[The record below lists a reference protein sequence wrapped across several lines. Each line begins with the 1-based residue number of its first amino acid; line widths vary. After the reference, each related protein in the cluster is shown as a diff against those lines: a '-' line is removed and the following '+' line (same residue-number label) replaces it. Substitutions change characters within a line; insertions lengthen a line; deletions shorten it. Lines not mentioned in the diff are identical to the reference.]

1 MKRDAAKSNQ
11 GLSAAGKAAETDA
24 ESGRSGPSKHT
35 PREVKAKAG
44 LTKAVLTKFYEEHDE
59 SKLSQIEIILDHPGL
74 TPGLI
79 HETCLDKYGSTP
91 YGKYFSA
98 MSTPQSP
105 NEVGDNSVQG
115 VIRGGGRMKRRMTEI
130 IRPQVQ
136 QRLQQKNAQEATE
149 RAQQDH
155 DRALQRQQQ
164 QQQQQQQKQQQQ
176 QQQEQ
181 QQQQQQQGQQQQE
194 EAEAEEEEKA
204 DSWNAA
210 RK

>member
-115 VIRGGGRMKRRMTEI
+115 MFKYFSLYSVYIQCEGFAKLTFILTTPCKVSSAGGG
-130 IRPQVQ
+130 
-136 QRLQQKNAQEATE
+136 A
-149 RAQQDH
+149 
-155 DRALQRQQQ
+155 
-164 QQQQQQQKQQQQ
+164 
-176 QQQEQ
+176 
-181 QQQQQQQGQQQQE
+181 
-194 EAEAEEEEKA
+194 
-204 DSWNAA
+204 
-210 RK
+210 